1 MSEPIIK
8 MSDRALSIA
17 VFEFQNQNG
26 PNTYSVNI
34 QRAFKKKDAQEWTRE
49 EIHCYEEDLLKIAHL
64 CHEAYDALRKYRS
77 PKPKAKEATQAPAQA
92 PASQPEAQVDDEI
105 PF

>member
-8 MSDRALSIA
+8 MSDRGLSIA

-26 PNTYSVNI
+26 PNTFSVNL

-77 PKPKAKEATQAPAQA
+77 PKPKEKEATHAPAQA
-92 PASQPEAQVDDEI
+92 PAPAPAQTEEDSI